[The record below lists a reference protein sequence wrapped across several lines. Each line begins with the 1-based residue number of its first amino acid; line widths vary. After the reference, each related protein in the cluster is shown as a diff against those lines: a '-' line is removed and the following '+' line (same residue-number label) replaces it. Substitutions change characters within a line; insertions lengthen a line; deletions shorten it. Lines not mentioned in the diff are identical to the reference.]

1 MTPRWRSSA
10 IAVLLSMAAPS
21 VGTASTDGLLSAA
34 IADGLRR
41 QGLQGAVWS
50 TVRADGDV
58 VLGAAGI
65 KNARSGQPMAAE
77 DRVHVGSIA
86 KTLVAAGILRLVT
99 ERRLTL
105 DAPVTDLVPGIAFE
119 DPWAKTDPIR
129 VRHLLD
135 QTAGLDDARIAHVF
149 SLRAGADMPL
159 SEAVANGRPRLRVRS
174 RPGSRHSYSNIGY
187 TLAGMVIETVTGMRY
202 ETYLDEQLLRPLGMH
217 DSTFVFTTQAGAGAD
232 PRLAMG
238 HFERGKAHAAVPT
251 RLRPAGQLT
260 TTAADMATL
269 ARFLMGDG
277 RVDGRPFIDP
287 RLLGAMGVPVGTE
300 ATAAHLRVG
309 YALGLSARDRHGALG
324 KCHGGSTIGF
334 HAMLCVFP
342 ERQRAFFLA
351 INTDSE
357 TANYDRFHGLL
368 IRELEVDAA
377 APARTSRPTVAAST
391 WEGLYIPSPNRM
403 ATFALLDTA
412 FNFVIVRADGAN
424 LRLWSLQAPEVT
436 LTPVAGSLYRRHDR
450 VIGSHALSLTNADQR
465 LISTAAQTYQEVPLG
480 RLVLLWTSLA
490 SGLLGW
496 VYLVVVGLFRLVTRR
511 ITPSH
516 PAFLPVV
523 GCLAL
528 LLPVPLFY
536 RQPFLAMGDLTVASG
551 TLAAVT
557 GFLPLSMVVGLAFS
571 WGRKDWRTSAVLDVA
586 AMVGVLQLSAV
597 LAYWE
602 LLPLTLWV

>member
-1 MTPRWRSSA
+1 MTGRWPSSVFA
-10 IAVLLSMAAPS
+10 MLLSMAAPS
-21 VGTASTDGLLSAA
+21 VVTASTDGLSAD

-65 KNARSGQPMAAE
+65 KDARSGQPMGAE

-99 ERRLTL
+99 EERLTL
-105 DAPVTDLVPGIAFE
+105 DALVTDLVPGIAFE
-119 DPWAKTDPIR
+119 NPWAKTDPIR

-187 TLAGMVIETVTGMRY
+187 TLAGMVIETVTGTRY
-202 ETYLDEQLLRPLGMH
+202 ESYLDEQLLRPLGMH

-238 HFERGKAHAAVPT
+238 HFERGEAHAAVPT

-324 KCHGGSTIGF
+324 KCHGGSTVGF

-342 ERQRAFFLA
+342 ERQRSFFLA

-357 TANYDRFHGLL
+357 TAQYDRFHGLL
-368 IRELEVDAA
+368 IRELEVDGV
-377 APARTSRPTVAAST
+377 APARTSGPTVAAST
-391 WEGLYIPSPNRM
+391 WEGFYIPSPNRM
-403 ATFALLDTA
+403 ATFTLLDTA
-412 FNFVIVRADGAN
+412 FNFVVVRADGAN
-424 LRLWSLQAPEVT
+424 LRLWSLQTPEIR
-436 LTPVAGSLYRRHDR
+436 LTPVAGSLYRRDDR
-450 VIGSHALSLTNADQR
+450 VTASHALSLTNDDQR
-465 LISTAAQTYQEVPLG
+465 LLSTAAQTYQQAPLG

-490 SGLLGW
+490 IGLLGW
-496 VYLVVVGLFRLVTRR
+496 AYLVLIGLFRVVTRR
-511 ITPSH
+511 IRPSH
-516 PAFLPVV
+516 PAFLPFA
-523 GCLAL
+523 GCLVL
-528 LLPVPLFY
+528 LLPVPLFC

-557 GFLPLSMVVGLAFS
+557 GFLPLAMVFGLAFS
-571 WGRKDWRTSAVLDVA
+571 WRRKDRHTPAVLDLA
-586 AMVGVLQLSAV
+586 AMVGVLQFAAG
-597 LAYWE
+597 LAYWG
-602 LLPLTLWV
+602 LLPVMLWV